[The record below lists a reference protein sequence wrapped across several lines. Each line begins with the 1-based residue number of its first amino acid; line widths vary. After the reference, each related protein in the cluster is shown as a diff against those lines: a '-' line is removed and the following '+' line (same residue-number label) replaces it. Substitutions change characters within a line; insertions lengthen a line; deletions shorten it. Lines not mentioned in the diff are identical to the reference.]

1 LHFRKENQTSEGEEV
16 MAQYPASG
24 ILFQN
29 DRKEKPTQPDY
40 TGNIELEPEV
50 IRDLMAQLDEG
61 VEQPK
66 ANLVGWRKTGKT
78 VRPFLSL
85 RGSIMRER
93 QAEGSG
99 YQSQAPANTAVAGL
113 DDEIPF

>member
-1 LHFRKENQTSEGEEV
+1 

-78 VRPFLSL
+78 GRPFLSL

>member
-1 LHFRKENQTSEGEEV
+1 

-78 VRPFLSL
+78 GRPFLSL

-113 DDEIPF
+113 DHEIPF

>member
-1 LHFRKENQTSEGEEV
+1 

-29 DRKEKPTQPDY
+29 DRKDKPTQPDY

-50 IRDLMAQLDEG
+50 IRDLMAQIEEG

-78 VRPFLSL
+78 GRPFLSL
-85 RGSIMRER
+85 RGSILRER
-93 QAEGSG
+93 QAEGGG
-99 YQSQAPANTAVAGL
+99 YQTPASANPASADL

>member
-1 LHFRKENQTSEGEEV
+1 

-29 DRKEKPTQPDY
+29 DRKEKPTHPDY

-78 VRPFLSL
+78 GRPFLSL

-99 YQSQAPANTAVAGL
+99 YQSQATANTAVAGL

>member
-1 LHFRKENQTSEGEEV
+1 

-29 DRKEKPTQPDY
+29 DRKEKQTQPDY

-78 VRPFLSL
+78 GRPFLSL

-93 QAEGSG
+93 QAESSG

>member
-1 LHFRKENQTSEGEEV
+1 

-66 ANLVGWRKTGKT
+66 AYLVGWRKTGKT
-78 VRPFLSL
+78 GRPFLSL

>member
-1 LHFRKENQTSEGEEV
+1 
-16 MAQYPASG
+16 
-24 ILFQN
+24 
-29 DRKEKPTQPDY
+29 
-40 TGNIELEPEV
+40 
-50 IRDLMAQLDEG
+50 MAQLDEG

-78 VRPFLSL
+78 GRPFLSL

-93 QAEGSG
+93 QAEGTG

>member
-1 LHFRKENQTSEGEEV
+1 

-29 DRKEKPTQPDY
+29 DRKEKPSQPDY

-78 VRPFLSL
+78 GRPFLSL

>member
-1 LHFRKENQTSEGEEV
+1 

-78 VRPFLSL
+78 GRPFLSL

-99 YQSQAPANTAVAGL
+99 YQSQATANTAVAGL

>member
-1 LHFRKENQTSEGEEV
+1 

-66 ANLVGWRKTGKT
+66 ANLVGWRKIGKT
-78 VRPFLSL
+78 GRPFLSL

-99 YQSQAPANTAVAGL
+99 YQSQAAANTAVAGL

>member
-1 LHFRKENQTSEGEEV
+1 

-78 VRPFLSL
+78 GRPFLSL
-85 RGSIMRER
+85 RGSIMRDR
-93 QAEGSG
+93 QAEGTG

>member
-1 LHFRKENQTSEGEEV
+1 

-40 TGNIELEPEV
+40 TGNIDLEPEV

-78 VRPFLSL
+78 GRPFLSL

>member
-1 LHFRKENQTSEGEEV
+1 

-78 VRPFLSL
+78 GRPFLSL

-99 YQSQAPANTAVAGL
+99 YQSQAPANTAAAGL

>member
-1 LHFRKENQTSEGEEV
+1 

-78 VRPFLSL
+78 GRPFLSL

-99 YQSQAPANTAVAGL
+99 YQSQAPANTEVAGL

>member
-1 LHFRKENQTSEGEEV
+1 

-78 VRPFLSL
+78 GRPFLSL

-99 YQSQAPANTAVAGL
+99 YQSQPPSNTAVAGL

>member
-1 LHFRKENQTSEGEEV
+1 

-40 TGNIELEPEV
+40 TGNIELGPEV

-78 VRPFLSL
+78 GRPFLSL

>member
-1 LHFRKENQTSEGEEV
+1 

-61 VEQPK
+61 GEQPK

-78 VRPFLSL
+78 GRPFLSL

>member
-1 LHFRKENQTSEGEEV
+1 

-78 VRPFLSL
+78 GRPFLSL

-93 QAEGSG
+93 QAEGTG

>member
-1 LHFRKENQTSEGEEV
+1 

-40 TGNIELEPEV
+40 TGNIELQPEV

-78 VRPFLSL
+78 GRPFLSL

>member
-1 LHFRKENQTSEGEEV
+1 

-78 VRPFLSL
+78 GRPFLSL

-99 YQSQAPANTAVAGL
+99 YQSQAPANTAVAGF